1 LETVCTTSLL
11 YLENKS
17 ETEGSGTSM
26 GLNNSKGSIFK
37 TDANFTMLA
46 GEIHLFPF
54 SISLRK
60 FIEISSF

>member
-1 LETVCTTSLL
+1 LD
-11 YLENKS
+11 NKI
-17 ETEGSGTSM
+17 ETEGEGASA

-37 TDANFTMLA
+37 TEANFTILA

-60 FIEISSF
+60 FIEISSFSANSACVHFL